1 MKLLIFSG
9 TSEGHALC
17 RFLSERGA
25 QAEVCVATAYGAAVM
40 APLPGI
46 RVSEGRLTAEEM
58 AARLGGDTLVVDA
71 THPYAHVV
79 TENIRAA
86 CTQAGADY
94 LRLLRPSTAA
104 DGVIA
109 VPDTA
114 AAVDWLNAHPGRALL
129 TTGSKELA
137 AYTAVTD
144 WRDRLFPR
152 VLPTANVLASCEA
165 LGFPGASVIAM
176 QGPFSHE
183 MNVALLRKTG
193 ASILVTKDTGT
204 NGGFTEKLSAAREV
218 GAAVLMIARPTAE
231 TGLPLTQMQA
241 LLAERLGL
249 ADPAPTAPEETPR
262 FPLFVSLTGRRAL
275 IVGAGR
281 IAARR
286 AAVLR
291 AFGAEVVVI
300 APEQRADFPEGVIW
314 RPEAYDP
321 SALTGA
327 ALVVAACDDRAVN
340 RAVGEECRAR
350 GIPVSVADRAE
361 ESTFYFPAVC
371 QGGGL
376 TAGLVSDTGA
386 KHHAVKQAAARIRRV
401 LREEGNHGTN

>member
-25 QAEVCVATAYGAAVM
+25 QAAVYVATEYGAAVM
-40 APLPGI
+40 EPLPGI
-46 RVSEGRLTAEEM
+46 RVMQGRLTADEM
-58 AARLGGDTLVVDA
+58 AARLDADTLVVDA
-71 THPYAHVV
+71 THPYASVV

-86 CTQAGADY
+86 CRAAGADY
-94 LRLLRPSTAA
+94 LRLLRPRTDA
-104 DGVIA
+104 DGVVT
-109 VPDTA
+109 VPDTG

-144 WRDRLFPR
+144 WRERLFPR
-152 VLPTANVLASCEA
+152 VLPTAGVLAACEA

-193 ASILVTKDTGT
+193 ASILVTKDTGA
-204 NGGFTEKLSAAREV
+204 NGGFAEKLSAAREV
-218 GAAVLMIARPTAE
+218 GAQVLMIARPTAE
-231 TGLPLTQMQA
+231 TGLPPAQVQA
-241 LLAERLGL
+241 LLAQRLGL
-249 ADPAPTAPEETPR
+249 AEPIPAAPAAPR
-262 FPLFVSLTGRRAL
+262 FPLFISLAGRRAL
-275 IVGAGR
+275 IVGAGA

-286 AAVLR
+286 AAVLC
-291 AFGAEVVVI
+291 AFGAAVTLVAPDRRAAFPKDVV
-300 APEQRADFPEGVIW
+300 W
-314 RPEAYDP
+314 REKAYDP
-321 SALTGA
+321 SDLAGA
-327 ALVVAACDDRAVN
+327 ALVVAAADDRAVN
-340 RAVGEECRAR
+340 RAVGEACRAR

-361 ESTFYFPAVC
+361 ESSFYFPAVC

-376 TAGLVSDTGA
+376 TAGLVSDAGT
-386 KHHAVKQAAARIRRV
+386 KHRAVKQAAARIRRV
-401 LREEGNHGTN
+401 LREEVDNGTD